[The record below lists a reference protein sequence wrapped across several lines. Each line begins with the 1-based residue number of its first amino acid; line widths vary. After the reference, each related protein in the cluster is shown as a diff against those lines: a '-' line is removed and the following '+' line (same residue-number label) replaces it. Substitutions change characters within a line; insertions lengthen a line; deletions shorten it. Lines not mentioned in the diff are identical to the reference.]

1 MSKVILAKPGDFHLP
16 FGDAFRGSLEIWN
29 VWKMLALR
37 QGAGYA
43 ASEKGSLMKLIR
55 KLSKLILAVA
65 GFLVFAVGVIYF
77 VRAFDARS
85 LRNLEPEHRIELEAE
100 FRAGAEAETDWQAYL
115 SIEDALYAELEK
127 NIHDQDR
134 SGSAVDRYSS
144 SSQMFPA
151 SHDRNWNRSYV
162 LRADEPRG
170 VAVLLHGLTD
180 SPYSM
185 RATAQLLVRNGF
197 NVVVP
202 RMPGHGFAVG
212 GLKHVRWE
220 DWTAAVRVAVRHA
233 ETLPG
238 ADQKLV
244 MAGYSNG
251 GLLAL
256 DYSLRCGR
264 EVEVACPDRVVL
276 MSPAIA
282 VTPASIVA
290 NWHSA
295 VSWHP
300 YFEKF
305 AWLHV
310 LPEIDPF
317 KYTSF
322 PKQPGWEI
330 YSLAHRVYAML
341 EDKERTDNLPPFLT
355 FQSAVDNTV
364 SAVAVVEMLYSR
376 LPSGASKLVVYD
388 INRSNTA
395 SHLMDLPHH
404 NPQDFFLERAPLD
417 YEVTVLAN
425 RDNDSDVVDA
435 FSLLPGASQYDV
447 EETSLAWPLGNFS
460 LSHIAVPFMPDD
472 PLYGH
477 AIPGDTERVMLGAL
491 QPRGEAGVLSLTSD
505 YFLRARSNPFFD
517 YQAATIEQ
525 WLAVD

>member
-1 MSKVILAKPGDFHLP
+1 
-16 FGDAFRGSLEIWN
+16 
-29 VWKMLALR
+29 
-37 QGAGYA
+37 
-43 ASEKGSLMKLIR
+43 MKLV
-55 KLSKLILAVA
+55 KTLSKLILAVA
-65 GFLVFAVGVIYF
+65 GFLVFAICVIYF
-77 VRAFDARS
+77 VRAFDSRS
-85 LRNLEPEHRIELEAE
+85 LRDLEPEHQVKFEAE
-100 FRAGAEAETDWQAYL
+100 FRAGDEAETDWQAYL
-115 SIEDALYAELEK
+115 AIEDALYAELEQ
-127 NIHDQDR
+127 NIHDQGR

-144 SSQMFPA
+144 ASQMFPA
-151 SHDRNWNRSYV
+151 SYDRNWNRSYV
-162 LRADEPRG
+162 LRADEARG

-185 RATAQLLVRNGF
+185 RATAQLLMRNGF

-212 GLKHVRWE
+212 GLKHARWE

-238 ADQKLV
+238 ADQGLV

-256 DYSLRCGR
+256 DFSLRCER
-264 EVEVACPDRVVL
+264 EIDVACPERVVL

-282 VTPASIVA
+282 VTPATIVA

-317 KYTSF
+317 KFTSF

-330 YSLAHRVYAML
+330 FSLARRVYAML

-364 SAVAVVEMLYSR
+364 SAVAIVDTLYSQ
-376 LPSGASKLVVYD
+376 LPPGPSKLVVYD
-388 INRSNTA
+388 INRSDTA
-395 SHLMDLPHH
+395 AHLMEISNRSTHE
-404 NPQDFFLERAPLD
+404 FFRTQAPLN
-417 YEVTVLAN
+417 YEVTILGN
-425 RDNDSDVVDA
+425 RSRSSDVIDA
-435 FSLLPGASQYDV
+435 FSLLPGESQYEV
-447 EETSLAWPLGNFS
+447 EPTDLAWPLGDFS

-472 PLYGH
+472 PLYGN
-477 AIPGDTERVMLGAL
+477 IVTGDETRIVLGAL